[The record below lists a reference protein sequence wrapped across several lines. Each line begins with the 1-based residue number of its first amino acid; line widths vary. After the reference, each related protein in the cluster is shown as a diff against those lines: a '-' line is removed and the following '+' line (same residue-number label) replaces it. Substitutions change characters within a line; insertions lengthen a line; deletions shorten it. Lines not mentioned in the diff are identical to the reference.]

1 MTPVE
6 DAPAHIAHSQ
16 CGWYYD
22 VCREHEFKGYIIPT
36 CCLSKLIKW
45 YLSISP
51 QWSLSSYRVC
61 LQSPLTIRCLLQEK
75 LCSTLCC
82 PSWWGP
88 EWPPSLTLYK
98 HPWRCIKKAKKLLQW
113 SDRTQILVQQKSE
126 GLHAHPWPPLTFLPG
141 LTKWRVNHTPVS

>member
-88 EWPPSLTLYK
+88 EWPPSLTL
-98 HPWRCIKKAKKLLQW
+98 PTNIPDGVLKKQKKYCSEVIGHKFWSNKSQRVYMPILDLRLLFC
-113 SDRTQILVQQKSE
+113 LVSPN
-126 GLHAHPWPPLTFLPG
+126 G
-141 LTKWRVNHTPVS
+141 V